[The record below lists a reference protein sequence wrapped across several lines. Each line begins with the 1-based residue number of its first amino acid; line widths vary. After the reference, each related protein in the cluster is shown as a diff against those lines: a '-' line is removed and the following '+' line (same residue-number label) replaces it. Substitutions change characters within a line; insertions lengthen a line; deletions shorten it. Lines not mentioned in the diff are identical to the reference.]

1 MRRRVSDLFEALS
14 EESRAK
20 LRRRPQPGWLEP
32 MLATLTH
39 ERFSHPDWIYERKL
53 DGVRCLVFRKG
64 SAVRLASR
72 NRRTLSAS
80 WPELVEDLEAEPCD
94 DFVADGEIVAFE
106 GNRTSFSR
114 LQNRIGLRNAEAARR
129 TGIAVHLYLF
139 DLLHVDGHD
148 TTELPLRDRKA
159 LLKCALSFQGRIRST
174 PHRNEKGEAYLEEAC
189 RKGWEGL
196 IAKEATAA
204 YEHGRSRKWLKLKCS
219 SGQELVI
226 GGYTDPQGSRR
237 GFGALLVGY
246 YEHGELR
253 YAGKVGT
260 GFDAATLENLS
271 ARLRRIERRRSPFA
285 DRFREKGAHF
295 VRPELVGE
303 FAFTEWTEDGKLR
316 HPRFLGLRTDKKPA
330 DVEREGPET

>member
-32 MLATLTH
+32 MLATLTQ

-72 NRRTLSAS
+72 NRRTMSAS

-159 LLKCALSFQGRIRST
+159 LLKRALSFQGRIR
-174 PHRNEKGEAYLEEAC
+174 
-189 RKGWEGL
+189 
-196 IAKEATAA
+196 
-204 YEHGRSRKWLKLKCS
+204 
-219 SGQELVI
+219 
-226 GGYTDPQGSRR
+226 YTDPQGSRK

-316 HPRFLGLRTDKKPA
+316 HPRFLGLRTDKEPA
-330 DVEREGPET
+330 DVEREGVET